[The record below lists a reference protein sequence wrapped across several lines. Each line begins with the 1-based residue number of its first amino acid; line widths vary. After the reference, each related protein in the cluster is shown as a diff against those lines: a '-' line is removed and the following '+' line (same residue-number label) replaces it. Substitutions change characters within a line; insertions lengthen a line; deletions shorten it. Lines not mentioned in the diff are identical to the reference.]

1 MANTE
6 NLSIILFKHQREA
19 LNKIIE
25 IRYSN
30 SLSALIRKIID
41 QYIFDYIR
49 VVRTFNVLTHEQLKI
64 VGE

>member
-41 QYIFDYIR
+41 QYIFDYVR
-49 VVRTFNVLTHEQLKI
+49 VVRTFNVLTPEQLKI